1 MSIFC
6 SNTLFFAPE
15 CWKCTLR
22 GPDFKIFPGGHA
34 HGQILPRNLRFQFNA
49 CKSQGTF
56 FPVLCLLQSFCH
68 LFKILSKTLYKAL
81 KFRQNMHFSEYI
93 TYEILHKPDSWR
105 GFFRTCIH
113 LLSSPEDSGRS
124 VLNSFDFNF
133 WWHENQNTENSI
145 INLLYEHQVKRTL
158 SKCCI
163 K

>member
-1 MSIFC
+1 MNLPPNFLWKLPPPPPLPPQKQQNLMMSIFC
-6 SNTLFFAPE
+6 SNTLIFAPE
-15 CWKCTLR
+15 CWKSTLR

-34 HGQILPRNLRFQFNA
+34 PRQILPRNLRFQFNA

-105 GFFRTCIH
+105 GFFRTCSH

-133 WWHENQNTENSI
+133 
-145 INLLYEHQVKRTL
+145 
-158 SKCCI
+158 
-163 K
+163 